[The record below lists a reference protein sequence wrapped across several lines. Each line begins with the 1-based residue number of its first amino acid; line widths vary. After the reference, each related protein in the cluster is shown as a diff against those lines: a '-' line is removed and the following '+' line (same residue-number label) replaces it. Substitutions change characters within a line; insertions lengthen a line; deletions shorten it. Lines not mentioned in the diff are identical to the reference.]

1 MLETGDEDDVSADSE
16 WEGFESEDE
25 IEKGNQFS
33 EAGVDPAA
41 RGNIAVENEAL
52 VGDEEQSGVEDPD
65 QEEEIAD
72 KL

>member
-33 EAGVDPAA
+33 KAGVDPAA

-65 QEEEIAD
+65 QKEEIAD